1 MLPSLRTG
9 GVRHFARV
17 HDKERSVDSI
27 SSAPPS
33 DASNEGSGLR
43 IDAGTIGSAAAE
55 AQVTP
60 GQLRLLAVA
69 SVARHNGVDL
79 HVADYR
85 QVAGEEVPSP
95 ASLAGWAR
103 DQGLWAKA
111 ERVKWKHLFRLQGNA
126 NPPLPVV
133 LLFNDGSAA
142 LMIGTDAAKGVIWV
156 RDPRSSSNDT
166 AIPVDELRLSQSWA
180 GEVLL
185 VRRIR
190 AESEADRPFS
200 LGWLMGLVAH
210 EKGSLRDIC
219 IGSVT
224 LSALTIVPP
233 LLVMTVVDR
242 VVTHHSISTLVLL
255 SVILGITALYET
267 LLGYAR
273 RELVQVVSTRVDS
286 KLNVHIFDRLLG
298 LPLDYFEKNP
308 AGQTNYR
315 LSQIWKIRE
324 FLTGKLMG
332 TFLDMFTLVFLLP
345 FLFWM
350 EPTLAW
356 IVLVC
361 AALIAFVIL
370 AFLPALRKLMGKLTA
385 AEANKGSTMVETVH
399 GIRTVKSLALEPQRR
414 AEWDERNAI
423 AGDLKLR
430 VGRLANWPQTII
442 NPIEG
447 FISRGIIM
455 IGAYIALSDT
465 TGIAV
470 GGLVA
475 FMMLG
480 SRVTQ
485 PLVGLARLI
494 EDFEDVRASI
504 AQVAMVLNN
513 PSETKAMQ
521 GGLRPRFAGA
531 VTFDDLT
538 FTYPGAKM
546 PALEKVSFDIK
557 AGTMLG
563 VVGRSGSGKSTL
575 TRLLQGINREYNG
588 FLKIDGV
595 ELREINLTHLR
606 RSFGVVLQDN
616 FLFRGTVRDNI
627 TAGRPGLTL
636 DDVIR
641 AARLAGAEEF
651 IERLPAGYDT
661 WIEEGSAN
669 LSGGQRQRLAIARA
683 VIADPRIMILD
694 EATSALDP
702 ESEALVN
709 ANLTRLG
716 KGRTMVIVSHR
727 LSSLIDCDMI
737 LVMDRGRVVDI
748 APHRTLL
755 ERCVIYRTLWAQQ
768 NRHLDGNMGR
778 QTPLVPVLAQG
789 D

>member
-1 MLPSLRTG
+1 MDLPESNASGTEALPRITTDTIAA
-9 GVRHFARV
+9 AR
-17 HDKERSVDSI
+17 
-27 SSAPPS
+27 P
-33 DASNEGSGLR
+33 
-43 IDAGTIGSAAAE
+43 DAGTRARLASVVAVARYHGIDMRVEDFRAAANE
-55 AQVTP
+55 
-60 GQLRLLAVA
+60 
-69 SVARHNGVDL
+69 SI
-79 HVADYR
+79 
-85 QVAGEEVPSP
+85 PSP
-95 ASLAGWAR
+95 AALAAWAAGE
-103 DQGLWAKA
+103 GLSAKA
-111 ERVKWKHLFRLQGNA
+111 ERVRWKQLFRLQGSESPA
-126 NPPLPVV
+126 PPLV
-133 LLFNDGSAA
+133 LLLKDGGAG
-142 LMIGTDAAKGVIWV
+142 LMVGSDQSRNIVFL
-156 RDPRSSSNDT
+156 RDPSAPASDDPV
-166 AIPVDELRLSQSWA
+166 AVDELRLAQAWG

-185 VRRIR
+185 IRRQR
-190 AESEADRPFS
+190 GDAEADRPFT
-200 LGWLMGLVAH
+200 LRWLMGLVAREH
-210 EKGSLRDIC
+210 KSLRDIS
-219 IGSVT
+219 IGSIT
-224 LSALTIVPP
+224 LSALTIIPP

-242 VVTHHSISTLVLL
+242 VVSHHSMSTLVLL
-255 SVILGITALYET
+255 SVILGITTLYET

-273 RELVQVVSTRVDS
+273 RELVQVVSTRVDAR
-286 KLNVHIFDRLLG
+286 LHLHVFNRLLG
-298 LPLDYFEKNP
+298 LPLDYFEKNQ
-308 AGQTNYR
+308 AGQINYR
-315 LSQIWKIRE
+315 LSQVWKIRE

-345 FLFWM
+345 LLFWM

-361 AALIAFVIL
+361 AVIIALVIIV
-370 AFLPALRKLMGKLTA
+370 FLPALRVVIGKLTV
-385 AEANKGSTMVETVH
+385 AESMKASVMMETVH

-414 AEWDERNAI
+414 AEWDEKTAE
-423 AGDLKLR
+423 AGRLKLEA
-430 VGRLANWPQTII
+430 GRLANWPQTII
-442 NPIEG
+442 NPIES
-447 FISRGIIM
+447 FIQRGVIM
-455 IGAYIALSDT
+455 IGAYIAMQDT

-504 AQVAMVLNN
+504 FQVGQVLNN
-513 PSETKAMQ
+513 VSESGAMQ
-521 GGLRPRFAGA
+521 GGLRPKFAGA
-531 VTFDDLT
+531 VSFEGLT
-538 FTYPGAKM
+538 FTYPGSKL
-546 PALEKVSFDIK
+546 PALDKVSFEIPP
-557 AGTMLG
+557 GTMLG

-575 TRLLQGINREYNG
+575 TRLLQGINREYSG

-636 DDVIR
+636 EDVVK
-641 AARLAGAEEF
+641 ASRLAGAEEF
-651 IERLPAGYDT
+651 IERLPQGYET

-683 VIADPRIMILD
+683 VIADPKLMILD

-727 LSSLIDCDMI
+727 LSSLLDCDLI
-737 LVMDRGRVVDI
+737 LVMDKGGVVDI
-748 APHRTLL
+748 APHRILL
-755 ERCVIYRTLWAQQ
+755 ERCQIYRMLWSQQ
-768 NRHLDGNMGR
+768 NRHLDGGMGGR
-778 QTPLVPVLAQG
+778 QAPAPVLAQG

>member
-1 MLPSLRTG
+1 MDQTASTVPG
-9 GVRHFARV
+9 
-17 HDKERSVDSI
+17 
-27 SSAPPS
+27 S
-33 DASNEGSGLR
+33 DAASLINT
-43 IDAGTIGSAAAE
+43 GTISADQPSTATQARLAA
-55 AQVTP
+55 VI
-60 GQLRLLAVA
+60 AVA
-69 SVARHNGVDL
+69 RFHGLDL
-79 HVADYR
+79 RAEDFR
-85 QVAGEEVPSP
+85 AAPNEVTPSP
-95 ASLAGWAR
+95 ASLAAWAR
-103 DQGLWAKA
+103 DQGLSARA
-111 ERVKWKHLFRLQGNA
+111 GRFRWKQLFKLQGNETPA
-126 NPPLPVV
+126 SPIV
-133 LLFNDGSAA
+133 LLLKDGGAA
-142 LMIGTDAAKGVIWV
+142 LLVGCDAARNVIWLRDPAGAATDAV
-156 RDPRSSSNDT
+156 
-166 AIPVDELRLSQSWA
+166 PVDELRLAQAWG
-180 GEVLL
+180 GEALL
-185 VRRIR
+185 IRRMR
-190 AESEADRPFS
+190 GTAEGEQRFS
-200 LGWLMGLVAH
+200 LGWLMSLVVK
-210 EKGSLRDIC
+210 EKRSLRDIS
-219 IGSVT
+219 IGSIT
-224 LSALTIVPP
+224 LSALTIIPP

-242 VVTHHSISTLVLL
+242 VVTHHSMSTLVLL
-255 SVILGITALYET
+255 STILLITTVYET

-273 RELVQVVSTRVDS
+273 RELVQVVSTRVDAR
-286 KLNVHIFDRLLG
+286 LHLHVFNRLLG

-308 AGQTNYR
+308 AGQINYR
-315 LSQIWKIRE
+315 LMQVWKVRE

-345 FLFWM
+345 LLFWM

-361 AALIAFVIL
+361 AVIIALVIL
-370 AFLPALRKLMGKLTA
+370 AFLPALRRVIGKLTV
-385 AEANKGSTMVETVH
+385 AESEKASTMVETVH

-414 AEWDERNAI
+414 AEWDERTAH
-423 AGDLKLR
+423 AGELKLKA
-430 VGRLANWPQTII
+430 GRLANWPQTII
-442 NPIEG
+442 NPIEA
-447 FISRGIIM
+447 FIQRGVIM
-455 IGAYIALSDT
+455 VGAYIAMQDT

-504 AQVAMVLNN
+504 GQVAMVLNN
-513 PSETKAMQ
+513 PSETAAMQ
-521 GGLRPRFAGA
+521 GGLRPKFRGD
-531 VTFDDLT
+531 VTFDALT
-538 FTYPGAKM
+538 FTYPGSKL
-546 PALEKVSFDIK
+546 PALDKISFDIP

-563 VVGRSGSGKSTL
+563 VVGRSGSGKSTI
-575 TRLLQGINREYNG
+575 TRLLQGINREYSG

-636 DDVIR
+636 EDVVK
-641 AARLAGAEEF
+641 ASRLAGAEEF
-651 IERLPAGYDT
+651 IERLPNGYDT

-683 VIADPRIMILD
+683 VIADPRLMILD

-727 LSSLIDCDMI
+727 LSSLIDCNLI
-737 LVMDRGRVVDI
+737 LVMDKGTVVDM
-748 APHRTLL
+748 APHRVLL
-755 ERCVIYRTLWAQQ
+755 ERCAIYKMLWSQQ
-768 NRHLDGNMGR
+768 NRHLDGAMGR
-778 QTPLVPVLAQG
+778 PAPLVPMLAQG

>member
-1 MLPSLRTG
+1 M
-9 GVRHFARV
+9 
-17 HDKERSVDSI
+17 
-27 SSAPPS
+27 
-33 DASNEGSGLR
+33 
-43 IDAGTIGSAAAE
+43 
-55 AQVTP
+55 
-60 GQLRLLAVA
+60 VA
-69 SVARHNGVDL
+69 VARHHGIDL
-79 HVADYR
+79 HHTDYR
-85 QVAGEEVPSP
+85 AQASEAVPSP
-95 ASLAGWAR
+95 ASLAAWAR
-103 DQGLWAKA
+103 EQGLWAKA
-111 ERVKWKHLFRLQGNA
+111 DRLKWKQLLRLQGNA
-126 NPPLPVV
+126 NPPPPVV
-133 LLFNDGSAA
+133 LLFKDGTAGV
-142 LMIGTDAAKGVIWV
+142 MVGTDVARQVVWV
-156 RDPRSSSNDT
+156 RDPRSSGTES
-166 AIPVDELRLSQSWA
+166 AVPIDELRLAEAWG
-180 GEVLL
+180 GEVILA
-185 VRRIR
+185 RRLR
-190 AESEADRPFS
+190 AEAESDQPFT
-200 LGWLMGLVAH
+200 LGWLLGLVAK
-210 EKGSLRDIC
+210 EKGSLRDIG
-219 IGSVT
+219 IGSIT

-242 VVTHHSISTLVLL
+242 VVTHHSYSTLVLL
-255 SVILGITALYET
+255 SVILGITAAYEA

-273 RELVQVVSTRVDS
+273 RELVQVVSTRVDA

-298 LPLDYFEKNP
+298 LPLDYFEKTP

-315 LSQIWKIRE
+315 IGQVWKIRE

-361 AALIAFVIL
+361 AILIAVVIM
-370 AFLPALRKLMGKLTA
+370 AFLPALRTVIGKLTA
-385 AEANKGSTMVETVH
+385 AESDKGSTMVETVH

-414 AEWDERNAI
+414 AEWDERTAA
-423 AGDLKLR
+423 AGKLKLQA
-430 VGRLANWPQTII
+430 GRLANWPQTII

-447 FISRGIIM
+447 FIQRGIIM
-455 IGAYIALSDT
+455 VGAYIAMQDN

-480 SRVTQ
+480 ARVTQ

-504 AQVAMVLNN
+504 GQVAMVLNN

-521 GGLRPRFAGA
+521 GGLRPKFSGA
-531 VTFDDLT
+531 VSFEDLT

-546 PALEKVSFDIK
+546 PALEKVGFDIP

-627 TAGRPGLTL
+627 TAGRAGLTL
-636 DDVIR
+636 DDVVR

-727 LSSLIDCDMI
+727 LSSLLDCDLI
-737 LVMDRGRVVDI
+737 LVMDRGRVVDM
-748 APHRTLL
+748 APHKVLL
-755 ERCVIYRTLWAQQ
+755 ERCAIYRTLWAQQ
-768 NRHLDGNMGR
+768 NRHLDGQMGR

>member
-1 MLPSLRTG
+1 MDQLAST
-9 GVRHFARV
+9 
-17 HDKERSVDSI
+17 
-27 SSAPPS
+27 APNN
-33 DASNEGSGLR
+33 DASSLIN
-43 IDAGTIGSAAAE
+43 AGTIGGDR
-55 AQVTP
+55 P
-60 GQLRLLAVA
+60 GAGPQTRLMAVIA
-69 SVARHNGVDL
+69 VARHHGLDL
-79 HVADYR
+79 HLEDFRPA
-85 QVAGEEVPSP
+85 ANETVPSP
-95 ASLAGWAR
+95 ASLAAWAR
-103 DQGLWAKA
+103 DQGLSAKA
-111 ERVKWKHLFRLQGNA
+111 ERVRWKQLFRLQGSERPA
-126 NPPLPVV
+126 SPVV
-133 LLFNDGSAA
+133 LLLKDGGAGLLVGS
-142 LMIGTDAAKGVIWV
+142 DASRNVIWI
-156 RDPRSSSNDT
+156 RDPAASSSDP
-166 AIPVDELRLSQSWA
+166 AIPVDELRLSQAWN

-185 VRRIR
+185 IRRLR
-190 AESEADRPFS
+190 GVAEEDQRFS
-200 LGWLMGLVAH
+200 LSWLMGLVAK
-210 EKGSLRDIC
+210 EKRSLRDV
-219 IGSVT
+219 SVASIT
-224 LSALTIVPP
+224 LSALTIIPP

-242 VVTHHSISTLVLL
+242 VVTHHSLSTLVLL
-255 SVILGITALYET
+255 SVILLITTMYET

-273 RELVQVVSTRVDS
+273 RELVQVVSTRVDAR
-286 KLNVHIFDRLLG
+286 LHLHVFNRLLG

-308 AGQTNYR
+308 AGQINYR
-315 LSQIWKIRE
+315 LMQVWKVRE

-345 FLFWM
+345 LLFWM
-350 EPTLAW
+350 QATLAS

-361 AALIAFVIL
+361 AIIVALVIM
-370 AFLPALRKLMGKLTA
+370 AFLPALRKVIGKLTA
-385 AEANKGSTMVETVH
+385 AESEKASTMVETVH

-414 AEWDERNAI
+414 SEWDERTAK
-423 AGDLKLR
+423 AGKLKLQA
-430 VGRLANWPQTII
+430 GRLANWPQTII
-442 NPIEG
+442 NPIEA
-447 FISRGIIM
+447 FIQRGVIM
-455 IGAYIALSDT
+455 IGAYIAMQDT

-485 PLVGLARLI
+485 PLVGLARLV

-504 AQVAMVLNN
+504 GQVATVLNN
-513 PSETKAMQ
+513 PNETAAMQ
-521 GGLRPRFAGA
+521 GGLRPKFKGD
-531 VTFDDLT
+531 VTFDGLT
-538 FTYPGAKM
+538 FTYPGSKL
-546 PALEKVSFDIK
+546 PALDKVSFEVP

-563 VVGRSGSGKSTL
+563 VVGRSGSGKSTI

-636 DDVIR
+636 EDVIK
-641 AARLAGAEEF
+641 ASRLAGAEEF
-651 IERLPAGYDT
+651 IERLPQGYDT

-683 VIADPRIMILD
+683 VIADPRLMILD

-727 LSSLIDCDMI
+727 LSSLVDCNLI
-737 LVMDRGRVVDI
+737 LVMDKGTVVDL
-748 APHRTLL
+748 APHRVLL
-755 ERCVIYRTLWAQQ
+755 ERCAIYKMLWSQQ
-768 NRHLDGNMGR
+768 NRHLDGAMGR
-778 QTPLVPVLAQG
+778 PPPLVPVLAQG